1 MENNKDHKGNKPNK
15 TYRITK
21 AYIGNVRIEAFT
33 SGKEDLNIIVNDYNV
48 EGASVVLNALGYRL
62 TKRQY

>member
-1 MENNKDHKGNKPNK
+1 MENNKDYKSSSPNK
-15 TYRITK
+15 TYRITN

-33 SGKEDLNIIVNDYNV
+33 SGKEDLNIIVNDYNA
-48 EGASVVLNALGYRL
+48 EGASAVLDAFGYRL